1 MIFSFVLTLT
11 SLLQLAPNN
20 SITNNNVY
28 FVNRNVDEEKQLE
41 QIFNYATNNYNF
53 ENYDLTDNEAESII
67 KKHLYDF
74 NVDNN
79 LIDDDEI
86 KMLDHVLSSDS
97 DFNYNPSL
105 ENKFNN
111 TDISLSSLIDSY
123 SMLNNKFSLNFDT
136 TTGGGSSANQNQEL
150 LPIHSYNENNISCV
164 INGTVFDKPFIGISV
179 STDTCISFYNTV
191 SKFLNKQAMYI
202 HDNIQGPTGMIIEIV
217 KTVTPATF
225 SIITMKLTS
234 YFASLFSEFITLFSS
249 KDPVSVVISFII
261 ITFTTV
267 CIAFLIAM
275 YVCGYLKIGFASGWI
290 IYHWYDWE
298 FYCGKA

>member
-1 MIFSFVLTLT
+1 MICSFVLTLT
-11 SLLQLAPNN
+11 SLLQLAPNK
-20 SITNNNVY
+20 SITNNIY
-28 FVNRNVDEEKQLE
+28 FADKSVDEEKQLE

-86 KMLDHVLSSDS
+86 KMLDDVLSSDS
-97 DFNYNPSL
+97 YFNYNPSL

-202 HDNIQGPTGMIIEIV
+202 HDNIKGPTGMIIEIV
-217 KTVTPATF
+217 KTVTPTTF
-225 SIITMKLTS
+225 SVITMKLTS
-234 YFASLFSEFITLFSS
+234 YFASLFSKFITLFSS
-249 KDPVSVVISFII
+249 KDPVSLIVGAI
-261 ITFTTV
+261 ITLIGIG
-267 CIAFLIAM
+267 CIALLVRM
-275 YVCGYLKIGFASGWI
+275 YVSGYLKKGFAICWI
-290 IYHWYDWE
+290 IYHWYDWRFINE
-298 FYCGKA
+298 